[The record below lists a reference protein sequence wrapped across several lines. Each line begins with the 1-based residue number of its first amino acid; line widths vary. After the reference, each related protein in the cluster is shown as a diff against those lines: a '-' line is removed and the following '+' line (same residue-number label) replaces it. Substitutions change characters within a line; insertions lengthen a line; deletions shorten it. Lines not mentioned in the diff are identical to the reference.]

1 MTDNFNLIKCL
12 MGVEDD
18 KDIFF
23 HLQIIRRGKDHP
35 NLPAANKTIQTWLI
49 HGAAHLDKLRDDIV
63 FLCEHYQA
71 RAYINVTPKRM
82 ADLNTLLLY
91 KLAENI
97 NNHNVINPYKILN
110 SAAGLLQGIE
120 KRWIVDIDSNNVA
133 DIEIVELAIDSVWVN
148 THPEDWGKSR
158 ESGWK
163 IAQIPT
169 QSGVHLITRPF
180 NLNEFKKC
188 YPDIDVHKNNPTI
201 LYYPKSLEK

>member
-49 HGAAHLDKLRDDIV
+49 HGTEHLDKLRDDIV

-71 RAYINVTPKRM
+71 RAYINITPKRM
-82 ADLNTLLLY
+82 ADLNTMLLW

-97 NNHNVINPYKILN
+97 NNHNVVNPYKTLN
-110 SAAGLLQGIE
+110 SAIGLLQGTE
-120 KRWIVDIDSNNVA
+120 KRWIVDIDSKDSI
-133 DIEIVELAIDSVWVN
+133 DIECVKLEIDRLWVN
-148 THPEDWGKSR
+148 AHPEDWGKSR
-158 ESGWK
+158 ESGWM
-163 IAQIPT
+163 IAQIAT
-169 QSGVHLITRPF
+169 NSGWHLITRPF
-180 NLNEFKKC
+180 NLKEFKERC
-188 YPDIDVHKNNPTI
+188 PYIDVHKNNPTI
-201 LYYPKSLEK
+201 LYIPKSLER